1 MVSPGVA
8 PDGDGTATQSQTVG
22 QSVQRARACD
32 SCRGLKVRCISNN
45 SHGPCLRCR
54 KATRVCVT
62 TVPPAGSRKV
72 RKKTVSRV
80 TELEKKIDLLTA
92 SLRAGRAEAAA
103 DSLDNSSAGGG
114 GESNTPPTGGAAG
127 MPAGDIV
134 DRGIISSQKADAL
147 LSRYNTQLVPHMPA
161 VIFPP
166 DLTATELRE
175 TRPTLFLAV
184 ATAASTDTP
193 ELQRLLSHELTRVFA
208 EKIMIRAEK
217 SLELVQALQITV
229 TWYWL
234 PDEYDQVHIYHL
246 TTTCIS
252 MAIDIGLGGCTPLKP
267 TVPYGAYAFSR
278 ATQISA
284 IDPTALDARR
294 TWLVCYFMASNTAY
308 AMKRPLL
315 LRWTRAMT
323 ESLEVLRSSPERYET
338 DEYLCA
344 VVWASRLA
352 EDIDQCC
359 GLPDDPDEIFKAPQT
374 LYYLRKLEQ
383 DLCTFRDSLPKGMAQ
398 GSLRMVFSAIP
409 LTVYNNVLRIQP
421 PEERQHKANVAAIPS
436 RAPRSVVMAD
446 SAFMTMANTD
456 AISSCMSHV
465 DIVLGAFLSL
475 SPEAPPEER
484 QHKAN
489 VAAIPSRTPR
499 SVVMADSAFMTM
511 ANTDAISS
519 CLSHVDIVLG
529 AFLSLS
535 PEAVRCLPTFGIM
548 RAVRAASMLVRL
560 HLTLVDDPQ
569 LLSPFRREDLRAG
582 FCIDELQRHFR
593 AAAEGNRC
601 RTAAKFIVVLAM
613 LKDCMG
619 SNRGGHGPPA
629 RSEQAQEQLSLETP
643 LHLLSHAAAAATA
656 TGSAQQGSGIGGNAE
671 RLTFPD
677 PNGQPSS
684 VAPSVWQ
691 DFSGGAQA
699 LSLPGPL
706 AFGTDQFMALY
717 DQDLAFS
724 LGLDYMYSG
733 NSMPLYAGEASTGPE
748 NGLRY
753 FGAKEPARPPT

>member
-8 PDGDGTATQSQTVG
+8 PPDGDVTTTQSQTVG

-32 SCRGLKVRCISNN
+32 SCRGLKVRCISND

-62 TVPPAGSRKV
+62 TVPPAGSRKM

-92 SLRAGRAEAAA
+92 SLRAGGAEAAV

-161 VIFPP
+161 VIFPL

-193 ELQRLLSHELTRVFA
+193 ELQRLLSRELTRVFA

-217 SLELVQALQITV
+217 NLELVQALQITV

-294 TWLVCYFMASNTAY
+294 TWLMCYFMASNTAY

-323 ESLEVLRSSPERYET
+323 ESLEVLRTSPERYET

-352 EDIDQCC
+352 EDIDQYC

-421 PEERQHKANVAAIPS
+421 PEERQHKTNVAAIPS
-436 RAPRSVVMAD
+436 RAPRSV
-446 SAFMTMANTD
+446 
-456 AISSCMSHV
+456 I
-465 DIVLGAFLSL
+465 
-475 SPEAPPEER
+475 
-484 QHKAN
+484 
-489 VAAIPSRTPR
+489 
-499 SVVMADSAFMTM
+499 MADSAFMTM

-519 CLSHVDIVLG
+519 CLSHVDMVLG

-535 PEAVRCLPTFGIM
+535 PEVVRSLPTFGIM

-582 FCIDELQRHFR
+582 PCIDELQHHFR

-629 RSEQAQEQLSLETP
+629 RSDQAQEQQSLETP

-656 TGSAQQGSGIGGNAE
+656 SGSAQQGPGIGGNAE
-671 RLTFPD
+671 RLTFPG

-699 LSLPGPL
+699 LSLLPGPL
-706 AFGTDQFMALY
+706 AFDTDQFMALY

-733 NSMPLYAGEASTGPE
+733 DSMPLYAGEASTGFDGTSAQTH
-748 NGLRY
+748 NMNS
-753 FGAKEPARPPT
+753 

>member
-252 MAIDIGLGGCTPLKP
+252 MAIDIGLGG
-267 TVPYGAYAFSR
+267 Y
-278 ATQISA
+278 
-284 IDPTALDARR
+284 PTALDARR

-409 LTVYNNVLRIQP
+409 LTVYNNVLRIQ
-421 PEERQHKANVAAIPS
+421 
-436 RAPRSVVMAD
+436 
-446 SAFMTMANTD
+446 
-456 AISSCMSHV
+456 
-465 DIVLGAFLSL
+465 
-475 SPEAPPEER
+475 PPEER

-733 NSMPLYAGEASTGPE
+733 NSMPLYAGEASTGHLFVARTG
-748 NGLRY
+748 NSVYVKSSLRLNIR
-753 FGAKEPARPPT
+753 FGDFQDGRVV

>member
-8 PDGDGTATQSQTVG
+8 PDGDGVATQSQTVG

-32 SCRGLKVRCISNN
+32 SCRGLKVRCIGNN

-92 SLRAGRAEAAA
+92 SLRAGRGEAAA

-114 GESNTPPTGGAAG
+114 GESNTPPAGGAAG

-193 ELQRLLSHELTRVFA
+193 ELQRLLSRELTRVFA

-234 PDEYDQVHIYHL
+234 PDEYDQVHIYYL
-246 TTTCIS
+246 ATTSIS
-252 MAIDIGLGGCTPLKP
+252 MAIDIGLGGCTPSKP

-278 ATQISA
+278 ATQLSA

-294 TWLVCYFMASNTAY
+294 TWLVCYFMASSMAY

-323 ESLEVLRSSPERYET
+323 ESLEVLRTSPERHDT

-352 EDIDQCC
+352 EDIDQYC
-359 GLPDDPDEIFKAPQT
+359 GLPDDPDETFRAPQT

-383 DLCTFRDSLPKGMAQ
+383 DLCTFRDSLPKGMDQ

-409 LTVYNNVLRIQP
+409 LTVYNNVLRLQP

-436 RAPRSVVMAD
+436 RAHRSVVMAD

-475 SPEAPPEER
+475 SPEA
-484 QHKAN
+484 
-489 VAAIPSRTPR
+489 
-499 SVVMADSAFMTM
+499 
-511 ANTDAISS
+511 
-519 CLSHVDIVLG
+519 
-529 AFLSLS
+529 
-535 PEAVRCLPTFGIM
+535 VRNLPTFGIM

-582 FCIDELQRHFR
+582 PCIDELQRHFR

-619 SNRGGHGPPA
+619 SNRGGHGPAA
-629 RSEQAQEQLSLETP
+629 RSDQGQEQQSLETP

-656 TGSAQQGSGIGGNAE
+656 TGSAQQGPGIGGHAE

-677 PNGQPSS
+677 PSGQPSS

-691 DFSGGAQA
+691 DFSSGAQA

-706 AFGTDQFMALY
+706 AFDTDQFIALY

-733 NSMPLYAGEASTGPE
+733 NGMPLYAGEASTGFD
-748 NGLRY
+748 GT
-753 FGAKEPARPPT
+753 PAQTHDMNS

>member
-436 RAPRSVVMAD
+436 R
-446 SAFMTMANTD
+446 
-456 AISSCMSHV
+456 
-465 DIVLGAFLSL
+465 
-475 SPEAPPEER
+475 
-484 QHKAN
+484 
-489 VAAIPSRTPR
+489 TPR

-733 NSMPLYAGEASTGPE
+733 NSMPLYAGEASTGFDGTSAQTHHM
-748 NGLRY
+748 NS
-753 FGAKEPARPPT
+753 